1 MYALA
6 SGGREMIAP
15 GPHGVRGK
23 LEAEA
28 GKAPG
33 EAGRLR
39 VGCYSGQGEVDLGA
53 D

>member
-6 SGGREMIAP
+6 PGGWEIAP
-15 GPHGVRGK
+15 GSHGVRGK

-39 VGCYSGQGEVDLGA
+39 VWCYSGQGEVDLGA
-53 D
+53 A